1 MSSFIRNMA
10 EEAEELEK
18 TMGPKPTPM
27 VSSVDSG
34 NLEEDNS
41 VASLDS
47 GNLDAHSW
55 DEDNSRPPPLSD
67 SNDSSYDSDNSK
79 PVPMELWDKQD
90 YNLDFDAD
98 DPDMWA

>member
-1 MSSFIRNMA
+1 
-10 EEAEELEK
+10 L
-18 TMGPKPTPM
+18 
-27 VSSVDSG
+27 D
-34 NLEEDNS
+34 EDNS

-47 GNLDAHSW
+47 GNLVEDNSRSW
-55 DEDNSRPPPLSD
+55 DEDSSRPPLSD